1 MYSLYISSLVL
12 NLCVSSF
19 AHPFQKRGISDGPVI
34 ASNFADPAFI
44 EVDDTFFAFSTTSN
58 GKSVPIATSS
68 DFNNWEITDKDA
80 LPKESLPAWTTGN
93 IWAPD
98 VIQLPNGKFVLYY
111 SATSKN
117 DTSKHCV
124 GAATSSD
131 VQGSYLPLN
140 DEEFA
145 CPLKQGGAIDPAG
158 FIDSSSGA
166 VYVVYKVDGN
176 SLGGGGPCGNA
187 DHTHSTPIMLQEVSP
202 SDGISRIGDPIP
214 ILDRDDGDGPLIE
227 APSLARSGDGTYI
240 LFFSSNCYNTDLY
253 DVSYATAPRIEGPY
267 TKSKKPLLRS
277 GDGGGVLKSPG
288 GADVA
293 MDATR
298 VVFHG
303 DREKADAGVR
313 EMYVGELTVDGT
325 MVSF

>member
-1 MYSLYISSLVL
+1 MFSIHFSLLLL

-19 AHPFQKRGISDGPVI
+19 AHPFQRRGISDGPVI
-34 ASNFADPAFI
+34 ASNFPDPSF
-44 EVDDTFFAFSTTSN
+44 VKLGDTFYAFSTTSN
-58 GKSVPIATSS
+58 EKNVPIATST
-68 DFNNWEITDKDA
+68 DFNNWAITDRDA
-80 LPKESLPAWTTGN
+80 LPKENLPAWTTGN

-98 VIQLPNGKFVLYY
+98 VMQLSNGKFVLYY
-111 SATSKN
+111 SGVSKK

-124 GAATSSD
+124 GAAMSSD
-131 VQGSYLPLN
+131 VKGPYIPPN
-140 DEEFA
+140 DDEFA
-145 CPLKQGGAIDPAG
+145 CPLDKGGAIDASG
-158 FIDSSSGA
+158 FIDPSGA
-166 VYVVYKVDGN
+166 VYVTYKIDGN

-187 DHTHSTPIMLQEVSP
+187 DGSHHTPIMLQQVSP
-202 SDGISRIGDPIP
+202 SDGITPINDPIP

-227 APSLARSGDGTYI
+227 APSLARSADGTYI
-240 LFFSSNCYNTDLY
+240 LFFSSNCFNTDLY
-253 DVSYATAPRIEGPY
+253 DISYATASNIEGPY

-303 DREKADAGVR
+303 DREKGDASVR
-313 EMYVGELTVDGT
+313 EMYVGQLTVDGT
-325 MVSF
+325 T